1 MVSNNTMAKVSP
13 IQLAQVLLE
22 MTDGK
27 PEVEEKKAV
36 KEFAAYLAKKN
47 LLKKAGEITAEY
59 TKLYNH
65 KHNIV
70 EATVTLISR
79 LSEAK
84 RLELREALKKKYKA
98 REVHM
103 LEKVDARLIGGMKI
117 QIGDTVY
124 DSSLKNSLNQLQA
137 QLLR

>member
-1 MVSNNTMAKVSP
+1 MAVSRTKE
-13 IQLAQVLLE
+13 LAAVLLD

-27 PEVEEKKAV
+27 TEAEQ
-36 KEFAAYLAKKN
+36 KEALKHFAAYLAKRG
-47 LLKKAGEITAEY
+47 LLKKEPEITEEY
-59 TKLYNH
+59 RRLYNE

-70 EATVTLISR
+70 EATITLTAR

-84 RLELREALKKKYKA
+84 KLELREALKKKYKA

-117 QIGDTVY
+117 RVGDTVY
-124 DSSLKNSLNQLQA
+124 DSSIQNSLNQLQA
-137 QLLR
+137 QLLK